1 MGPVVWLEEPTM
13 SSSDQSSTATVRI
26 TLPGR
31 SRDAASQHD
40 IRDPLPPARGAL
52 NDAALGDT
60 DQERPWATSRALLDT
75 IYDGLLVCGKGGRIV
90 DVNERAAALFQR
102 TAYELLQA
110 TIPDIIDGADEHL
123 IAELESMA
131 GIQPF
136 AILDAYGMRADGS
149 EFAAEIA
156 VHPME
161 MDDGPRLV
169 FFVRD
174 ISRRIQMERKL
185 VRLSKAVAST
195 SDGIAIAD
203 EEGRHIYQN
212 ASFLQ
217 LIGPQRAAA
226 LADARGF
233 GWLLGAAAESMRR
246 TVDAGHSWSGR
257 TDLAAERGGLVPTLF
272 RVDPIWQ
279 EDGRIIGSVAVVT
292 DITKEQQAETKLRQ
306 TLTELE
312 RTNAELEQIAYVA
325 SHDLKE
331 PLRVIIGY
339 LDLLHRR
346 YAGQLDDAA
355 RSFIQNAVDGADRMR
370 NLINHIL
377 DYARLNRSPGPLT
390 SVNAALLVRQAQ
402 DNLRSLIDERH
413 AVITLDPL
421 PDIRTAPTRM
431 VQVFQNLIDNAV
443 RYCDRDTP
451 RVHVRAVRR
460 ELNWVFFVTDNGIGI
475 DPELQARVFILF
487 QRLHTREEY
496 EGSGIGLAT
505 CKKIVERFGGTLWI
519 EDSKPGQ
526 GSTFAF
532 SVPLAASPS
541 DLAHRDPSSLP

>member
-1 MGPVVWLEEPTM
+1 M
-13 SSSDQSSTATVRI
+13 SPSDQSSTATVRI

-31 SRDAASQHD
+31 FRNSASLQAPQGVPAPPEAEVSAVARRDAS
-40 IRDPLPPARGAL
+40 R
-52 NDAALGDT
+52 
-60 DQERPWATSRALLDT
+60 ERPWAASRALLDT
-75 IYDGLLVCGKGGRIV
+75 IYDGLVVCGKGGCIV
-90 DVNERAAALFQR
+90 DVNDRAAALFQR
-102 TAYELLQA
+102 TVDELLQSA
-110 TIPDIIDGADEHL
+110 ISDIIDGANEDL
-123 IAELESMA
+123 IAELEGMA

-136 AILDAYGMRADGS
+136 AILDAYGLRADGS

-174 ISRRIQMERKL
+174 ITRRIQMERKL
-185 VRLSKAVAST
+185 VRLSKAVDST

-203 EEGRHIYQN
+203 EERRHIYQN

-217 LIGPQRAAA
+217 LIGPQRAAS
-226 LADARGF
+226 LAEEHGF
-233 GWLLGAAAESMRR
+233 GWLLGAAAESMQR

-257 TDLAAERGGLVPTLF
+257 ADLSTDHGAVVPTLF

-279 EDGRIIGSVAVVT
+279 EDGRILGSVAVVT
-292 DITKEQQAETKLRQ
+292 DITKEQQAEAKLRQ
-306 TLTELE
+306 TLAELE
-312 RTNAELEQIAYVA
+312 RTNAELGQIAYVA

-346 YAGQLDDAA
+346 YDGQLDDTA
-355 RSFIQNAVDGADRMR
+355 RGFIQNAVEGADRMR
-370 NLINHIL
+370 DLINHIL

-390 SVNAALLVRQAQ
+390 TINAALLVRQAQ
-402 DNLRSLIDERH
+402 ENLRSLSDERH
-413 AVITLDPL
+413 AIITLDPL

-431 VQVFQNLIDNAV
+431 VQVFQNLIDNAI
-443 RYCDRDTP
+443 RYCDRDIP

-460 ELNWVFFVTDNGIGI
+460 EQNWVFFVTDNGIGI
-475 DPELQARVFILF
+475 DPELQSRVFILF

-519 EDSKPGQ
+519 EESKVAG
-526 GSTFAF
+526 GTTFAF
-532 SVPLAASPS
+532 SVPVAGCAG
-541 DLAHRDPSSLP
+541 

>member
-1 MGPVVWLEEPTM
+1 MASP
-13 SSSDQSSTATVRI
+13 DQSSTATVRI
-26 TLPGR
+26 TLPGHFR
-31 SRDAASQHD
+31 SSATRRTSENALSPPRAESHEPATTDAAGEQ
-40 IRDPLPPARGAL
+40 
-52 NDAALGDT
+52 
-60 DQERPWATSRALLDT
+60 PWATSRALLNT

-90 DVNERAAALFQR
+90 DLNERAVALFQR
-102 TAYELLQA
+102 TSDELLRSS
-110 TIPDIIDGADEHL
+110 IPDVIDGADERI
-123 IAELESMA
+123 IAELEGMA

-136 AILDAYGMRADGS
+136 AILDAYGIRADGT
-149 EFAAEIA
+149 EFPAEIA
-156 VHPME
+156 VHPMQ
-161 MDDGPRLV
+161 MKDGPRLV

-203 EEGRHIYQN
+203 EEGGHIYQN
-212 ASFLQ
+212 VSFLQ
-217 LIGPQRAAA
+217 LIGPQRAAS
-226 LADARGF
+226 LADRRGF
-233 GWLLGAAAESMRR
+233 AWLLGATAESMQQ

-257 TDLAAERGGLVPTLF
+257 TDIAADNGRLVPTLF

-292 DITKEQQAETKLRQ
+292 DITKEQQAEAKLRQ

-325 SHDLKE
+325 SHDMKE

-346 YAGQLDDAA
+346 YGGQLDDTA
-355 RSFIQNAVDGADRMR
+355 SGFIQHAVEGAERMR

-390 SVNAALLVRQAQ
+390 TVNAALLVRQAQ
-402 DNLRSLIDERH
+402 ENLRSLLDERH

-460 ELNWVFFVTDNGIGI
+460 EQNWLFFVTDNGIGI
-475 DPELQARVFILF
+475 DPELQSRVFILF

-519 EDSKPGQ
+519 EESKVGQ
-526 GSTFAF
+526 GTTFAF
-532 SVPLAASPS
+532 SVPMGTTPPEGAQ
-541 DLAHRDPSSLP
+541 REMG